1 MKARNIFIIL
11 ALINLLNYI
20 DRQVL
25 YSVFPLIKQDLILSD
40 KQLGFLASAFML
52 VYMFSA
58 PVLGYIA
65 DRTPRQKVI
74 ALGAFLWSIA
84 TSACAC
90 VRNYFALIFAR
101 SLVGVGES
109 GFTSVCPSFI
119 AEKFSPQVRARV
131 LALFALGLPLGS
143 ALGYLLGGVLGKH
156 FGWRLAFLILGLPG
170 IILAFIVY
178 FAIKDTPKKKEEKPP
193 FANYLKLLKNKKF
206 ILVCL
211 AQAMGTFT
219 LGGLAA
225 WGPSFLNRYF
235 AYDIAVSGT
244 IFGGLIIVAGALGTL
259 LGGFI
264 GDKWQKKTENGYFY
278 TTTLSYLIAF
288 PFGLL
293 AFLMTSK
300 ILFFLFLTL
309 STMFVFMQNGPLN
322 ASIVNLTNLK
332 ERSMAFALNVFI
344 IHALGDAMSPY
355 LVGFVS
361 DTSNLKFAVI
371 ASLFFVLPASLFAY
385 LASKVK

>member
-25 YSVFPLIKQDLILSD
+25 YAVFPLIKQDLILSD

-65 DRTPRQKVI
+65 DRTPRQKII
-74 ALGAFLWSIA
+74 AFGAFLWSIA

-90 VRNYFALIFAR
+90 VRNYFALVFAR

-119 AEKFSPQVRARV
+119 AEKFSPKVRARV

-143 ALGYLLGGVLGKH
+143 ALGYLLGGILGKS

-178 FAIKDTPKKKEEKPP
+178 FAIKDTARVKEEKPP

-206 ILVCL
+206 VLVCL

-235 AYDIAVSGT
+235 AYDIAKSGT

-264 GDKWQKKTENGYFY
+264 GDRWQKKTENGYFY

-300 ILFFLFLTL
+300 ILFFIFLTL

-322 ASIVNLTNLK
+322 ASVVNLTKLK

-344 IHALGDAMSPY
+344 IHALGDALSPY
-355 LVGFVS
+355 LVGFIS
-361 DTSNLKFAVI
+361 DSFNLQTAVI
-371 ASLFFVLPASLFAY
+371 ASLFFVLPASLFAFF
-385 LASKVK
+385 ASKVK

>member
-25 YSVFPLIKQDLILSD
+25 YSVFPLIKEDLFLSD
-40 KQLGFLASAFML
+40 KELGFLASAFML

-65 DRTPRQKVI
+65 DRTPRQKII
-74 ALGAFLWSIA
+74 ALSAFLWSIA

-119 AEKFSPQVRARV
+119 AEKFSPKVRARV

-143 ALGYLLGGVLGKH
+143 ALGYLLGGILGKQ

-178 FAIKDTPKKKEEKPP
+178 FAIKDTPKKIEEKPP
-193 FANYLKLLKNKKF
+193 FTNYLKLLKNKKF
-206 ILVCL
+206 VFVCL

-219 LGGLAA
+219 LGALAA

-235 AYDIAVSGT
+235 AYDIAKSGT
-244 IFGGLIIVAGALGTL
+244 IFGAIIIIAGALGTM
-259 LGGFI
+259 LGGII
-264 GDKWQKKTENGYFY
+264 GDRWQKKTENGYFY
-278 TTTLSYLIAF
+278 TTALSYLIAF
-288 PFGLL
+288 PFGIL

-300 ILFFLFLTL
+300 ILFFLFLIL
-309 STMFVFMQNGPLN
+309 STMFVFIQNGPLN
-322 ASIVNLTNLK
+322 ASVVNLTKLK

-344 IHALGDAMSPY
+344 IHALGDALSPY

-361 DTSNLKFAVI
+361 DIFNLQIAVI
-371 ASLFFVLPASLFAY
+371 VSLLFVLPASLFAY

>member
-25 YSVFPLIKQDLILSD
+25 YAVFPLIKQDLFLSD

-58 PVLGYIA
+58 PILGYIA
-65 DRTPRQKVI
+65 DRTPRQRII
-74 ALGAFLWSIA
+74 AFGAFLWSIA
-84 TSACAC
+84 TSFCACA
-90 VRNYFALIFAR
+90 RNYFALVFAR

-119 AEKFSPQVRARV
+119 AERFSPQVRARV
-131 LALFALGLPLGS
+131 LALFTLGLPLGS
-143 ALGYLLGGVLGKH
+143 ALGYLLGGVLGKS
-156 FGWRLAFLILGLPG
+156 FGWRLAFFILGLPG
-170 IILAFIVY
+170 IILAFIV
-178 FAIKDTPKKKEEKPP
+178 FFGIKDTPKKKKEKPP
-193 FANYLKLLKNKKF
+193 FSNYLKLLKNKKF
-206 ILVCL
+206 IFVCL

-219 LGGLAA
+219 LGALAA

-235 AYDIAVSGT
+235 NYDTAASGT

-259 LGGFI
+259 LGGLL
-264 GDKWQKKTENGYFY
+264 GDRWQKKTENGYFY
-278 TTTLSYLIAF
+278 TTALSFLIAF
-288 PFGLL
+288 PFGLA
-293 AFLMTSK
+293 AFFMTSK
-300 ILFFLFLTL
+300 VLFFTFLVI
-309 STMFVFMQNGPLN
+309 SIMFVFMQNGPLN
-322 ASIVNLTNLK
+322 ASVVNLTNLK

-344 IHALGDAMSPY
+344 IHALGDTLSPY

-361 DTSNLKFAVI
+361 DSFTLKIAVI

>member
-1 MKARNIFIIL
+1 MKVRNIFIIL

-25 YSVFPLIKQDLILSD
+25 YAVFPLIKQDLFLSD

-65 DRTPRQKVI
+65 DRSPRQKII
-74 ALGAFLWSIA
+74 AFGAFLWSVA
-84 TSACAC
+84 TIFCACA
-90 VRNYFALIFAR
+90 RNYFTLIFAR

-119 AEKFSPQVRARV
+119 AERFNPKVRARV

-143 ALGYLLGGVLGKH
+143 ALGYLLGGVLGKS
-156 FGWRLAFLILGLPG
+156 FGWRLAFFILGLPG
-170 IILAFIVY
+170 IILALIV
-178 FAIKDTPKKKEEKPP
+178 FFGIKDTPKKKEEKPL
-193 FANYLKLLKNKKF
+193 FKNYFKLLKNKKF
-206 ILVCL
+206 VFVCL
-211 AQAMGTFT
+211 SQAMGTFT
-219 LGGLAA
+219 LGALAA

-235 AYDIAVSGT
+235 NYDIAASGT

-259 LGGFI
+259 LGGI
-264 GDKWQKKTENGYFY
+264 LGDRWQKKTENGYFY
-278 TTTLSYLIAF
+278 TTTLSFLIAF
-288 PFGLL
+288 PFGLV
-293 AFLMTSK
+293 AFFMTSK
-300 ILFFLFLTL
+300 ILFFTFLVI
-309 STMFVFMQNGPLN
+309 SIMFVFMQNGPLN
-322 ASIVNLTNLK
+322 ASVVNLTNLK

-361 DTSNLKFAVI
+361 DSFNLKIAVI

>member
-25 YSVFPLIKQDLILSD
+25 YAVFPLIKQDLILSD
-40 KQLGFLASAFML
+40 KELGFLASAFML

-58 PVLGYIA
+58 PILGYIA
-65 DRTPRQKVI
+65 DRTPRQKII
-74 ALGAFLWSIA
+74 AFSAFLWSIA
-84 TSACAC
+84 TSSCAL
-90 VRNYFALIFAR
+90 VRNYIQLVFAR
-101 SLVGVGES
+101 ALVGVGES

-119 AEKFSPQVRARV
+119 AEKFNPKVRARV

-143 ALGYLLGGVLGKH
+143 ALGYLLGGILGKH
-156 FGWRLAFLILGLPG
+156 FGWRLAFFILGLPG
-170 IILAFIVY
+170 MILAFIVY

-193 FANYLKLLKNKKF
+193 FNNYLKLLKNKKF
-206 ILVCL
+206 LLVCL

-235 AYDIAVSGT
+235 AYDIAASGT

-264 GDKWQKKTENGYFY
+264 GDRWQKQTENGYFY

-293 AFLMTSK
+293 AFLMTNK
-300 ILFFLFLTL
+300 ILFFTFLII
-309 STMFVFMQNGPLN
+309 SIMFVFMQNGPLN
-322 ASIVNLTNLK
+322 ASVVNLTKLK

-344 IHALGDAMSPY
+344 IHALGDALSPY
-355 LVGFVS
+355 MIGFVS
-361 DTSNLKFAVI
+361 DSFNLKIAVI
-371 ASLFFVLPASLFAY
+371 VSLFFVLPASFFAY

>member
-25 YSVFPLIKQDLILSD
+25 YAVFPLIKQDLFLSD
-40 KQLGFLASAFML
+40 KELGFLASAFML

-58 PVLGYIA
+58 PILGYIA
-65 DRTPRQKVI
+65 DRTPRQKII
-74 ALGAFLWSIA
+74 AFGAFLWSIA
-84 TSACAC
+84 TSFCACA
-90 VRNYFALIFAR
+90 RNYFALIFAR

-119 AEKFSPQVRARV
+119 AERFSPKVRARI

-143 ALGYLLGGVLGKH
+143 ALGYLLGGVLGKS
-156 FGWRLAFLILGLPG
+156 FGWRLAFFILGLPG
-170 IILAFIVY
+170 IILAFIV
-178 FAIKDTPKKKEEKPP
+178 FFGIKDTPKKKEEKPP
-193 FANYLKLLKNKKF
+193 FSNYLKLLKNKKF

-211 AQAMGTFT
+211 SQAMGTFT
-219 LGGLAA
+219 LGALAA

-235 AYDIAVSGT
+235 NYDIAVSGT

-278 TTTLSYLIAF
+278 TTALSFLIAF
-288 PFGLL
+288 PFGLA
-293 AFLMTSK
+293 AFCMTSK
-300 ILFFLFLTL
+300 FLFLTFL
-309 STMFVFMQNGPLN
+309 IISIMFVFIQNGPLN
-322 ASIVNLTNLK
+322 ASVVNLTKLK

-361 DTSNLKFAVI
+361 DSFTLKTAVI

>member
-25 YSVFPLIKQDLILSD
+25 YSVFPLIKKDLILSD
-40 KQLGFLASAFML
+40 KELGFLASAFML

-65 DRTPRQKVI
+65 DRTPRQRII

-119 AEKFSPQVRARV
+119 AEKFSPKVRARV

-143 ALGYLLGGVLGKH
+143 ALGYLLGGVLGKS

-178 FAIKDTPKKKEEKPP
+178 FAIKDTARVKEEKPP

-235 AYDIAVSGT
+235 VYDIAKSGT

-264 GDKWQKKTENGYFY
+264 GDRWQKKTENGYFY

-300 ILFFLFLTL
+300 ILFFIFLTL

-322 ASIVNLTNLK
+322 ASVVNLTKLK

-344 IHALGDAMSPY
+344 IHALGDALSPY
-355 LVGFVS
+355 LVGFIS
-361 DTSNLKFAVI
+361 DSFNLKIAVI
-371 ASLFFVLPASLFAY
+371 ASLFFVLPASLFAFF
-385 LASKVK
+385 ASKVK

>member
-25 YSVFPLIKQDLILSD
+25 YAVFPLIKQDLILSD
-40 KQLGFLASAFML
+40 KELGFLASAFML

-58 PVLGYIA
+58 PILGYIA
-65 DRTPRQKVI
+65 DRTPRQKII
-74 ALGAFLWSIA
+74 ALSAFLWSIA
-84 TSACAC
+84 TSSCAL
-90 VRNYFALIFAR
+90 VRNYIQLVFAR
-101 SLVGVGES
+101 ALVGVGES

-119 AEKFSPQVRARV
+119 AEKFNPKVRARV

-156 FGWRLAFLILGLPG
+156 FGWRLAFFILGLPG
-170 IILAFIVY
+170 MILAFIVY

-193 FANYLKLLKNKKF
+193 FNNYLKLLKNKKF
-206 ILVCL
+206 LLVCL

-235 AYDIAVSGT
+235 AYDIAASGT

-264 GDKWQKKTENGYFY
+264 GDRWQKQTENGYFY

-293 AFLMTSK
+293 AFLMTNK
-300 ILFFLFLTL
+300 ILFFTFLII
-309 STMFVFMQNGPLN
+309 SIMFVFMQNGPLN
-322 ASIVNLTNLK
+322 ASVVNLTKLK

-344 IHALGDAMSPY
+344 IHALGDALSPY

-361 DTSNLKFAVI
+361 DSFNLKIAVI
-371 ASLFFVLPASLFAY
+371 ISLFFVLPASLFAFF
-385 LASKVK
+385 ASKVK

>member
-25 YSVFPLIKQDLILSD
+25 YSVFPLIKKDLILSD

-58 PVLGYIA
+58 PILGYIA
-65 DRTPRQKVI
+65 DRTPRQKII
-74 ALGAFLWSIA
+74 AFGAFLWSIA

-119 AEKFSPQVRARV
+119 AEKFSPKVRARV

-143 ALGYLLGGVLGKH
+143 ALGYLLGGILGKN

-178 FAIKDTPKKKEEKPP
+178 FKIKDTARVKEEKPP

-206 ILVCL
+206 VLVCL

-219 LGGLAA
+219 LGALAA

-235 AYDIAVSGT
+235 AYDIAKSGT

-264 GDKWQKKTENGYFY
+264 GDRWQKKTENGYFY

-293 AFLMTSK
+293 AFFMTNK
-300 ILFFLFLTL
+300 ILFFIFLTL

-322 ASIVNLTNLK
+322 ASVVNLTKLK

-344 IHALGDAMSPY
+344 IHALGDALSPY

-361 DTSNLKFAVI
+361 DSFNLKFAVI
-371 ASLFFVLPASLFAY
+371 LSLFFVLPASLSAFF
-385 LASKVK
+385 ASKVK

>member
-25 YSVFPLIKQDLILSD
+25 YAVFPLIKQDLFLSD

-58 PVLGYIA
+58 PLLGYIA
-65 DRTPRQKVI
+65 DRTPRQKII
-74 ALGAFLWSIA
+74 AFSAFLWSLA

-90 VRNYFALIFAR
+90 VRNYFALVFAR
-101 SLVGVGES
+101 ALVGVGES

-119 AEKFSPQVRARV
+119 AEKFNPKVRARV

-143 ALGYLLGGVLGKH
+143 ALGYLLGGFLGKY

-178 FAIKDTPKKKEEKPP
+178 VGIKDTPKKKEEKPP
-193 FANYLKLLKNKKF
+193 FSNYLNLLKNKKF
-206 ILVCL
+206 VLVCL

-219 LGGLAA
+219 LGALAA

-235 AYDIAVSGT
+235 AYDIAASGT

-264 GDKWQKKTENGYFY
+264 GDRWQKQTENGYFY
-278 TTTLSYLIAF
+278 TTTLSFLIAF
-288 PFGLL
+288 PFGLA
-293 AFLMTSK
+293 AFLMTDK
-300 ILFFLFLTL
+300 ILFFTFLII
-309 STMFVFMQNGPLN
+309 SIMFVFMQNGPLN
-322 ASIVNLTNLK
+322 ASVVNLTKLK

-344 IHALGDAMSPY
+344 IHALGDALSPY

-361 DTSNLKFAVI
+361 DSFNLKIAVVV
-371 ASLFFVLPASLFAY
+371 SLFFVLPASLFAY

>member
-40 KQLGFLASAFML
+40 KELGFLASAFML

-65 DRTPRQKVI
+65 DRTPRQKII
-74 ALGAFLWSIA
+74 AFGAFLWSIA

-119 AEKFSPQVRARV
+119 AEKFSPKVRARV

-178 FAIKDTPKKKEEKPP
+178 FKIKDTARVKEEKPP

-235 AYDIAVSGT
+235 AFDIAKSGT

-264 GDKWQKKTENGYFY
+264 GDRWQKKTENGYFY

-288 PFGLL
+288 PFGLA
-293 AFLMTSK
+293 AFFMTNK
-300 ILFFLFLTL
+300 ILFFIFLTL

-322 ASIVNLTNLK
+322 ASIVNLTKLK

-344 IHALGDAMSPY
+344 IHALGDALSPWVIGY
-355 LVGFVS
+355 AS
-361 DTSNLKFAVI
+361 DSFNLKIAVI
-371 ASLFFVLPASLFAY
+371 ISLFFVLPASLFAFF
-385 LASKVK
+385 ASKVK

>member
-25 YSVFPLIKQDLILSD
+25 YAVFPLIKQDLFLSD

-58 PVLGYIA
+58 PILGYIA
-65 DRTPRQKVI
+65 DRTPRQKII
-74 ALGAFLWSIA
+74 AFGAFLWSVA
-84 TSACAC
+84 TSACAL
-90 VRNYFALIFAR
+90 VFNYFQLVFAR
-101 SLVGVGES
+101 ALVGVGES

-119 AEKFSPQVRARV
+119 AERFSPQIRARV

-143 ALGYLLGGVLGKH
+143 ALGYLLGGVLGKS
-156 FGWRLAFLILGLPG
+156 FGWRLAFFILGLPG
-170 IILAFIVY
+170 IILAFIVF

-193 FANYLKLLKNKKF
+193 FNNYLKLLKNKKF
-206 ILVCL
+206 MLVCL

-219 LGGLAA
+219 LGALAA

-235 AYDIAVSGT
+235 AYDIASSGT
-244 IFGGLIIVAGALGTL
+244 IFGGLIIIAGALGTL
-259 LGGFI
+259 LGGFL
-264 GDKWQKKTENGYFY
+264 GDRWQKKTENGYFY
-278 TTTLSYLIAF
+278 TTTLSFLIAF
-288 PFGLL
+288 PFGLA
-293 AFLMTSK
+293 AFFMTSK
-300 ILFFLFLTL
+300 ILFFTFLVI
-309 STMFVFMQNGPLN
+309 SIMFVFMQNGPLN
-322 ASIVNLTNLK
+322 ASVVNLTNLK

-344 IHALGDAMSPY
+344 IHALGDALSPY

-361 DTSNLKFAVI
+361 DSFNLKIAVI

>member
-1 MKARNIFIIL
+1 MQARNIFIIL

-25 YSVFPLIKQDLILSD
+25 YAVFPLIKQDLILSD
-40 KQLGFLASAFML
+40 KELGFLASAFML

-58 PVLGYIA
+58 PILGYIA
-65 DRTPRQKVI
+65 DRTPRQKII
-74 ALGAFLWSIA
+74 AFGAFLWSLA
-84 TSACAC
+84 TSFCACA
-90 VRNYFALIFAR
+90 RNYFTLVFAR
-101 SLVGVGES
+101 ALVGVGES

-119 AEKFSPQVRARV
+119 AERFSPKIRARI

-143 ALGYLLGGVLGKH
+143 ALGYLLGGVLGKIY
-156 FGWRLAFLILGLPG
+156 GWRLAFFILGLPG

-178 FAIKDTPKKKEEKPP
+178 FGIKDTPKKKEEKPP
-193 FANYLKLLKNKKF
+193 FKNYLKLLKNKKF

-235 AYDIAVSGT
+235 NYNVATSGT
-244 IFGGLIIVAGALGTL
+244 IFGALIIVAGALGTL

-264 GDKWQKKTENGYFY
+264 GDRWQKKTQNGYFY

-293 AFLMTSK
+293 AFLMTDK
-300 ILFFLFLTL
+300 ILFFTFLIISIML
-309 STMFVFMQNGPLN
+309 VFMQNGPLN
-322 ASIVNLTNLK
+322 ASVVNLTKLK

-355 LVGFVS
+355 LIGFVS
-361 DTSNLKFAVI
+361 DSFNLKIAVI
-371 ASLFFVLPASLFAY
+371 LSLFFVLPASLFAY

>member
-25 YSVFPLIKQDLILSD
+25 YAVFPLIKQDLFLSD
-40 KQLGFLASAFML
+40 KELGFLASAFML

-58 PVLGYIA
+58 PILGYIA
-65 DRTPRQKVI
+65 DRTPRQKII
-74 ALGAFLWSIA
+74 AFGAFLWSIA
-84 TSACAC
+84 TSFCACA
-90 VRNYFALIFAR
+90 RNYFALIFAR

-119 AEKFSPQVRARV
+119 AERFSPKIRARI

-143 ALGYLLGGVLGKH
+143 ALGYLLGGVLGKS
-156 FGWRLAFLILGLPG
+156 FGWRLAFFILGLPG

-178 FAIKDTPKKKEEKPP
+178 FGIKDTPKKKEEKPP
-193 FANYLKLLKNKKF
+193 FKNYLKLLKNKKF

-219 LGGLAA
+219 LGALAA

-235 AYDIAVSGT
+235 AYDIASSGT
-244 IFGGLIIVAGALGTL
+244 IFGGLIIIAGAFGTL

-264 GDKWQKKTENGYFY
+264 GDRWQKKTQNGYFY

-300 ILFFLFLTL
+300 ILFFTFLVI
-309 STMFVFMQNGPLN
+309 SIMFVFMQNGPLN
-322 ASIVNLTNLK
+322 ASVVNLTNLK

-344 IHALGDAMSPY
+344 IHALGDALSPY
-355 LVGFVS
+355 LVGFIS

>member
-25 YSVFPLIKQDLILSD
+25 YSVFPLIKEDLFLSD
-40 KQLGFLASAFML
+40 KELGFLASAFML

-65 DRTPRQKVI
+65 DRTPRQKII
-74 ALGAFLWSIA
+74 ALSAFLWSIA

-119 AEKFSPQVRARV
+119 AEKFSPKVRARV

-143 ALGYLLGGVLGKH
+143 ALGYLLGGILGKQ

-178 FAIKDTPKKKEEKPP
+178 FAIKDTPKKIEEKPP
-193 FANYLKLLKNKKF
+193 FTNYLKLLKNKKF
-206 ILVCL
+206 VFVCL

-219 LGGLAA
+219 LGALAA

-235 AYDIAVSGT
+235 AYDIAKSGT
-244 IFGGLIIVAGALGTL
+244 IFGAIIIIAGALGTM
-259 LGGFI
+259 LGGII
-264 GDKWQKKTENGYFY
+264 GDRWQKKTENGYFY
-278 TTTLSYLIAF
+278 TTALSYLIAF
-288 PFGLL
+288 PFGIL

-300 ILFFLFLTL
+300 ILFFLFLIL
-309 STMFVFMQNGPLN
+309 STMFVFIQNGPLN
-322 ASIVNLTNLK
+322 ASVVNLTKLK

-355 LVGFVS
+355 LVGFIS
-361 DTSNLKFAVI
+361 DSFNLKIAVI
-371 ASLFFVLPASLFAY
+371 LSLFFVLPASLFAY

>member
-1 MKARNIFIIL
+1 
-11 ALINLLNYI
+11 
-20 DRQVL
+20 
-25 YSVFPLIKQDLILSD
+25 
-40 KQLGFLASAFML
+40 ML

-58 PVLGYIA
+58 PILGYIA
-65 DRTPRQKVI
+65 DRTPRQKII
-74 ALGAFLWSIA
+74 AFGAFLWSIA
-84 TSACAC
+84 TSSCALI
-90 VRNYFALIFAR
+90 RNYFALVLAR
-101 SLVGVGES
+101 ALVGVGES

-119 AEKFSPQVRARV
+119 AEKFAPQVRARV
-131 LALFALGLPLGS
+131 LALFALALPLGS
-143 ALGYLLGGVLGKH
+143 ALGYLLGGVLGKIY
-156 FGWRLAFLILGLPG
+156 GWRLAFFILGLPG

-178 FAIKDTPKKKEEKPP
+178 FGIKDTPKKKEEKPP
-193 FANYLKLLKNKKF
+193 FTNYLNLLKNKKF

-235 AYDIAVSGT
+235 NYNVATSGT

-264 GDKWQKKTENGYFY
+264 GDRWQKKTQNGYFY

-293 AFLMTSK
+293 AFLMASK
-300 ILFFLFLTL
+300 ILFFTFLII
-309 STMFVFMQNGPLN
+309 SIMFVFMQNGPLN
-322 ASIVNLTNLK
+322 ASVVNLTNLK

-355 LVGFVS
+355 LIGFVS
-361 DTSNLKFAVI
+361 DSFN
-371 ASLFFVLPASLFAY
+371 
-385 LASKVK
+385 

>member
-25 YSVFPLIKQDLILSD
+25 YAVFPLIKQDLFLSD

-58 PVLGYIA
+58 PLLGYIA
-65 DRTPRQKVI
+65 DRTPRQKII
-74 ALGAFLWSIA
+74 AFSAFLWSLA

-90 VRNYFALIFAR
+90 VRNYFALVFAR
-101 SLVGVGES
+101 ALVGVGES

-119 AEKFSPQVRARV
+119 AEKFNPKVRARV

-143 ALGYLLGGVLGKH
+143 ALGYLLGGFLGKY

-178 FAIKDTPKKKEEKPP
+178 VGIKDTPKKKEEKPP
-193 FANYLKLLKNKKF
+193 FSNYLNLLKNKKF
-206 ILVCL
+206 VLVCL

-219 LGGLAA
+219 LGALAA

-235 AYDIAVSGT
+235 AYDIAASGT

-264 GDKWQKKTENGYFY
+264 GDRWQKQTENGYFY
-278 TTTLSYLIAF
+278 TTTLSFLSAF

-293 AFLMTSK
+293 AFLMTNK
-300 ILFFLFLTL
+300 ILFFVFLL
-309 STMFVFMQNGPLN
+309 ISIMFVFMQNGPLN
-322 ASIVNLTNLK
+322 ASVVNLTKLK

-344 IHALGDAMSPY
+344 IHALGDALSPY

-361 DTSNLKFAVI
+361 DSFNLKIAVVV
-371 ASLFFVLPASLFAY
+371 SLFFVLPASLFAY

>member
-25 YSVFPLIKQDLILSD
+25 YAVFPLIKQDLILSD

-65 DRTPRQKVI
+65 DRSPRQKII
-74 ALGAFLWSIA
+74 AFSTFLWSIA

-90 VRNYFALIFAR
+90 ARNYFALIFVR
-101 SLVGVGES
+101 SLVGAGES

-119 AEKFSPQVRARV
+119 AERFNPQVRARV

-143 ALGYLLGGVLGKH
+143 ALGYLLGGILGKVY
-156 FGWRLAFLILGLPG
+156 GWRLAFLILGSPG

-178 FAIKDTPKKKEEKPP
+178 FAIKDTPKKKEEKPH
-193 FANYLKLLKNKKF
+193 FFNYFKLLKNKKF

-219 LGGLAA
+219 LGALAA

-235 AYDIAVSGT
+235 AYDIAASGT

-264 GDKWQKKTENGYFY
+264 GDIWQKKTENGYFY
-278 TTTLSYLIAF
+278 TTSLSFLLAF
-288 PFGLL
+288 PFGIA
-293 AFLMTSK
+293 AFLMMSK
-300 ILFFLFLTL
+300 ILFFTFLII
-309 STMFVFMQNGPLN
+309 STMLVFMQNGPLN
-322 ASIVNLTNLK
+322 ASVVNLTKLK

-361 DTSNLKFAVI
+361 DSFNLKFAVI
-371 ASLFFVLPASLFAY
+371 LSLFFVLPASLFAY
-385 LASKVK
+385 FASKVK

>member
-1 MKARNIFIIL
+1 MKVRNIFIIL

-178 FAIKDTPKKKEEKPP
+178 FKIKDTARIKEEKPP

-219 LGGLAA
+219 LGALAA

-322 ASIVNLTNLK
+322 ASIVNLTKLK

-344 IHALGDAMSPY
+344 IHALGDALSPY
-355 LVGFVS
+355 LVGFIS
-361 DTSNLKFAVI
+361 DSFNLKIAVI
-371 ASLFFVLPASLFAY
+371 ISLFFVLPASLFAF

>member
-40 KQLGFLASAFML
+40 KELGFLASAFML

-65 DRTPRQKVI
+65 DRTPRQKII
-74 ALGAFLWSIA
+74 AFGAFLWSIA

-119 AEKFSPQVRARV
+119 AEKFSPKVRARV

-178 FAIKDTPKKKEEKPP
+178 FKIKDTARVKEEKPP

-235 AYDIAVSGT
+235 AFDIAKSGT

-264 GDKWQKKTENGYFY
+264 GDRWQKKTENGYFY

-300 ILFFLFLTL
+300 ILFFIFLTL

-322 ASIVNLTNLK
+322 ASVVNLTKLK

-344 IHALGDAMSPY
+344 IHALGDALSPY
-355 LVGFVS
+355 LVGFIS
-361 DTSNLKFAVI
+361 DSFNLKIAVI
-371 ASLFFVLPASLFAY
+371 ASLFFVLPASLFAFF
-385 LASKVK
+385 ASKVK

>member
-25 YSVFPLIKQDLILSD
+25 YAVFPLIKQDLILSD
-40 KQLGFLASAFML
+40 KELGFLASAFML

-58 PVLGYIA
+58 PLLGYIA
-65 DRTPRQKVI
+65 DRTPRQKII
-74 ALGAFLWSIA
+74 AFGAFLWSIA

-90 VRNYFALIFAR
+90 VRNYFSLVFAR
-101 SLVGVGES
+101 ALVGIGES

-143 ALGYLLGGVLGKH
+143 ALGYLLGGVLGKVY
-156 FGWRLAFLILGLPG
+156 GWRLAFLILGLPG

-178 FAIKDTPKKKEEKPP
+178 FAIKDSPKKTEEKPP
-193 FANYLKLLKNKKF
+193 FSNYLNLLKNKKF
-206 ILVCL
+206 VFVCL

-235 AYDIAVSGT
+235 NYDIALSGT
-244 IFGGLIIVAGALGTL
+244 IFGALIIIAGALGTL
-259 LGGFI
+259 LGGFL
-264 GDKWQKKTENGYFY
+264 GDRWQKKTPNGYFY

-293 AFLMTSK
+293 AFLMTNK
-300 ILFFLFLTL
+300 ILFFLFLII
-309 STMFVFMQNGPLN
+309 SIMFVFMQNGPLN
-322 ASIVNLTNLK
+322 ASIVNLTKLK

-344 IHALGDAMSPY
+344 IHALGDAMSPWAI
-355 LVGFVS
+355 GFVS
-361 DTSNLKFAVI
+361 DSFNLKIAVI
-371 ASLFFVLPASLFAY
+371 LSLFFVLPASLFAY
-385 LASKVK
+385 RASKVK